1 MTENRKFM
9 IEGQLIDERTEV
21 TIVQLCRSCA
31 IESELVDRLVAEGII
46 EPSRREGE
54 TLYFPQHSVKRTRI
68 VVRLRSD
75 LGINLAGAALAVELL
90 ERIERLESR
99 LRFAEVVGGHVA
111 K

>member
-1 MTENRKFM
+1 MTENSKFM
-9 IEGQLIDERTEV
+9 TEGQVIDERTEV
-21 TIVQLCRSCA
+21 TIVQLCRRCA
-31 IESELVDRLVAEGII
+31 IESELVERLVAEGVI
-46 EPSRREGE
+46 EPSRRDGE
-54 TLYFPQHSVKRTRI
+54 TLYFPQHCVKRTRI

-99 LRFAEVVGGHVA
+99 LRFAELLGGGAA